1 MLLLT
6 GLLAAG
12 AYYYVFIFSRN
23 NHRQVQNEQA
33 ITIGAEM
40 LADQFSTDETSAN
53 ARYLDK
59 VLAVK
64 GIMLEAGVNN
74 EGKTTLLLQGDT
86 SSMTHIFCTLISE
99 IPAPPRLS
107 EVTVKGICTG
117 LLSDVIVVDALL
129 IKTTTDV
136 IPK

>member
-1 MLLLT
+1 MLLLA
-6 GLLAAG
+6 GLLVAS

-64 GIMLEAGVNN
+64 GRMLEAGVNN